1 MLKHNIIFLLFIV
14 TQIPMMLFDFNSK
27 SDISNWS
34 TVDDVVM
41 GGRSNGSF
49 KINDAGNGLFFGKV
63 SLENNGGFSMVQ
75 YHFETKN
82 VTNFSKVYIRLKG
95 DGKPYQFRVK
105 TNTSDRHSYVAPFN
119 TSGDWEIIEIS
130 FETLSPAFRG
140 RKLDIPNYE
149 GNQMEMLAF
158 LIGNKKAESF
168 SLEIDSIVLK

>member
-1 MLKHNIIFLLFIV
+1 MKYIILFSFCLL
-14 TQIPMMLFDFNSK
+14 TQIPMTLFDFNSK
-27 SDISNWS
+27 SDISNWR

-49 KINDAGNGLFFGKV
+49 KINEVGNGLFYGKV

-75 YHFETKN
+75 YYFETKEAN
-82 VTNFSKVYIRLKG
+82 TFSKVCIRLKG

-105 TNTSDRHSYVAPFN
+105 TNTSDSHSYVAAFN
-119 TSGDWEIIEIS
+119 TSGDWETIEIP
-130 FETLSPAFRG
+130 FKTLSPAFRG
-140 RKLDIPNYE
+140 RKLDIPNYD
-149 GNQMEMLAF
+149 GSQMEMLAF